1 VDGRLCEP
9 KPCKSLGSGDR
20 RPGIT
25 VRTPHGIPP
34 QLTTLGA
41 EAGLPALP
49 ETTLSLFESG
59 QTTSAA
65 DRFAEILIDTL
76 EGTIGAAM

>member
-1 VDGRLCEP
+1 VTAGL
-9 KPCKSLGSGDR
+9 
-20 RPGIT
+20 GIT
-25 VRTPHGIPP
+25 VRTPHGLPP

-49 ETTLSLFESG
+49 ETRLSLFEGG
-59 QTTSAA
+59 QTATTTAA
-65 DRFAEILIDTL
+65 DRLAEILIDTL